1 MGKDTNKPVV
11 TKLSLDKALLLINK
25 KITTVP
31 FYNKVH
37 IIKSES
43 QNDDNNSSNDR
54 IPFDSLNT
62 RTTLISNCAN
72 LYQIILNE
80 YTNRF
85 NSNNNT
91 EDSQNNKGGTHIEAI
106 PMENIPNGE
115 YHGNKLTF
123 NANNGII
130 ELWINNN
137 SFMKIPNL
145 KNKYDNKKGG
155 GKQGKEGQ
163 FIKLSK
169 ITSNLRHE
177 EFIMKYKIDLK
188 VNNSSSLTNQLIK
201 SEFKYIIE
209 LLFDNVQCII
219 YNDQPLPPRTLKDDN
234 SMDIDNHDSN
244 TPTSENIFKI
254 IKSPELQPMI
264 NLEQY
269 DHHQQTEQGI
279 GLDEFEKYELLTL
292 FTNFNYN
299 QNILKDQYYNDLP
312 HFNSQ
317 NKHEEDDNTL
327 YVCSKHSLLNVLSH
341 LLTLE
346 TINDWQIISFH
357 YRNKYHLLIYKNPSN
372 NNDVYVY
379 EVDRR
384 NQ

>member
-1 MGKDTNKPVV
+1 M
-11 TKLSLDKALLLINK
+11 LINK

-91 EDSQNNKGGTHIEAI
+91 EESKNNNGGIHIEAI

-155 GKQGKEGQ
+155 ETRKRR
-163 FIKLSK
+163 S
-169 ITSNLRHE
+169 
-177 EFIMKYKIDLK
+177 
-188 VNNSSSLTNQLIK
+188 
-201 SEFKYIIE
+201 
-209 LLFDNVQCII
+209 I
-219 YNDQPLPPRTLKDDN
+219 Y
-234 SMDIDNHDSN
+234 
-244 TPTSENIFKI
+244 
-254 IKSPELQPMI
+254 
-264 NLEQY
+264 
-269 DHHQQTEQGI
+269 
-279 GLDEFEKYELLTL
+279 
-292 FTNFNYN
+292 
-299 QNILKDQYYNDLP
+299 
-312 HFNSQ
+312 
-317 NKHEEDDNTL
+317 
-327 YVCSKHSLLNVLSH
+327 
-341 LLTLE
+341 
-346 TINDWQIISFH
+346 
-357 YRNKYHLLIYKNPSN
+357 
-372 NNDVYVY
+372 
-379 EVDRR
+379 
-384 NQ
+384 

>member
-11 TKLSLDKALLLINK
+11 TKLPLDKALLLINK

-91 EDSQNNKGGTHIEAI
+91 EESKNNNGGIHIEAI

-209 LLFDNVQCII
+209 LLFDNKDSSVLTFATDKRMSKYKELLHNDKCEAVFYFSRIKKQFRLRARARVIDEQNPPLDLINVLNQEEETERQISTDITQELNRQWSNLSKSLKKSFKKPPPKLVMSDENAKLISSIHRGVDGKNIDYGLKNFALVGLFIDYVDYYDLEKDKRFI
-219 YNDQPLPPRTLKDDN
+219 YQ
-234 SMDIDNHDSN
+234 
-244 TPTSENIFKI
+244 
-254 IKSPELQPMI
+254 
-264 NLEQY
+264 
-269 DHHQQTEQGI
+269 
-279 GLDEFEKYELLTL
+279 LDENHQWFEQE
-292 FTNFNYN
+292 
-299 QNILKDQYYNDLP
+299 
-312 HFNSQ
+312 
-317 NKHEEDDNTL
+317 
-327 YVCSKHSLLNVLSH
+327 VC
-341 LLTLE
+341 
-346 TINDWQIISFH
+346 
-357 YRNKYHLLIYKNPSN
+357 P
-372 NNDVYVY
+372 
-379 EVDRR
+379 
-384 NQ
+384 

>member
-11 TKLSLDKALLLINK
+11 TKLPLDKALLLINK

-91 EDSQNNKGGTHIEAI
+91 EDSQNNNGGTHIEAI

-137 SFMKIPNL
+137 SFIKIPNL

-244 TPTSENIFKI
+244 TPTSENIFRI
-254 IKSPELQPMI
+254 IKSPELQLMI

-327 YVCSKHSLLNVLSH
+327 DVCSKQSLLNVLSH

>member
-11 TKLSLDKALLLINK
+11 TKLPLDKALLLINK

-91 EDSQNNKGGTHIEAI
+91 EDSQNNNGGTHIEAI

-137 SFMKIPNL
+137 SFIKIPNL

-244 TPTSENIFKI
+244 TPTSENIFRI
-254 IKSPELQPMI
+254 IKSPELQLMI

-269 DHHQQTEQGI
+269 DHHQQTEGI

-327 YVCSKHSLLNVLSH
+327 DVCSKQSLLNVLSH

>member
-11 TKLSLDKALLLINK
+11 TKLPLDKALLLINK

-137 SFMKIPNL
+137 SFIKIPNL

-244 TPTSENIFKI
+244 TPTSENIFRI
-254 IKSPELQPMI
+254 IKSPELQLMI

-269 DHHQQTEQGI
+269 DHHQQTEGI

-327 YVCSKHSLLNVLSH
+327 DVCSKQSLLNVLSH

>member
-1 MGKDTNKPVV
+1 
-11 TKLSLDKALLLINK
+11 
-25 KITTVP
+25 
-31 FYNKVH
+31 
-37 IIKSES
+37 
-43 QNDDNNSSNDR
+43 
-54 IPFDSLNT
+54 
-62 RTTLISNCAN
+62 
-72 LYQIILNE
+72 
-80 YTNRF
+80 
-85 NSNNNT
+85 
-91 EDSQNNKGGTHIEAI
+91 
-106 PMENIPNGE
+106 
-115 YHGNKLTF
+115 
-123 NANNGII
+123 
-130 ELWINNN
+130 
-137 SFMKIPNL
+137 
-145 KNKYDNKKGG
+145 
-155 GKQGKEGQ
+155 
-163 FIKLSK
+163 
-169 ITSNLRHE
+169 
-177 EFIMKYKIDLK
+177 
-188 VNNSSSLTNQLIK
+188 
-201 SEFKYIIE
+201 
-209 LLFDNVQCII
+209 
-219 YNDQPLPPRTLKDDN
+219 
-234 SMDIDNHDSN
+234 MDIDNHDSN